1 MALPFIIFR
10 RLSPQSRCITPAV
23 DALKAKQASGATMTK
38 PQQEKL
44 AAEAQLRAGTYRF
57 EEVRGSGEHTHEA

>member
-1 MALPFIIFR
+1 
-10 RLSPQSRCITPAV
+10 
-23 DALKAKQASGATMTK
+23 MTK